1 MQYSVGL
8 LGTGIE
14 HMMQNNTG
22 NILQIVQVVKIS
34 LVRHEYSLFNL
45 KIGWQRLVLLS

>member
-14 HMMQNNTG
+14 RMMQNSTG
-22 NILQIVQVVKIS
+22 NILQIVQVVEIS
-34 LVRHEYSLFNL
+34 HEYSLFNL